1 MKKMLQ
7 RVISILLTL
16 VMILQVF
23 PATIFAT
30 EDESTIS
37 DDIVFDNAQSLTAVE
52 DLAAGDDL
60 QNAEVLFEETSLRE
74 ENVKHFRLNDGTY
87 MAVQYDTPVH
97 YRDHHGNW
105 ADFDNTLRPVNTL
118 DGSGV
123 SSYRVTNGDSVRVF
137 ASDANAEVLLAV
149 QKGDYG
155 LSLTPVREA
164 EAELTVESGQSALA
178 ASYEL
183 TAEDSETASAPAAI
197 LETASAGEAA
207 ADDGL
212 LSSVQPDKIY
222 SALEYPASFQGATLR
237 YENYANTVKESLVIS
252 APQAEYTY
260 SFQMETDG
268 LTPALQAD
276 GSILLSTED
285 GNVIYSIPAPYMI
298 DDNGEYSYAAA
309 YTLTGSGSTWILTVT
324 ADAQWMNDDSRA
336 FPVLLDPS
344 ITEPTNEDADMSA
357 AYVRAG
363 KANTPD
369 TNRNG
374 LYVGTVDVTTANPNG
389 MTRSYF
395 HVNDLI
401 DLPSGC
407 EVITAQLSLYQF
419 AFGKKTNGTSSLDI
433 GLHGL
438 SIADGLTVDTQ
449 TASDWYDWATGLT
462 WNQVHNSSHTM
473 HREDVVDIQTVTAL
487 PSGTSEV
494 CVTWDITSLAYEWY
508 SDPGKNLGFA
518 LIAEDEDNVTA
529 RASFHSPNG
538 TGTRP
543 TITIVYRNTVG
554 IEPYYTY
561 QTAGIGRA
569 GTSYISDYAMQ
580 NTLVV
585 PLISSSSNVMPSSL
599 SLVYNSAYGAQQFT
613 SASEGIHTK
622 SFSNMIL
629 GAGWKLSAQET
640 VVSQTVG
647 NTTYRIYTDAD
658 GTEHFFQY
666 NSASGKYED
675 EDGLGLTITGSGSYT
690 MTDLYGNTWYFG
702 SGFLKWKTDAYGNKI
717 TYTYNTSNQ
726 LTGITRKNT
735 VSSTTETLASLE
747 YSGGKLTK
755 VTDEAD
761 RATNLTY
768 TTVQGVT
775 CLTQI
780 AFQDG
785 AKAKYTYYDTAD
797 ASEKA
802 RMKTAY
808 DAEANYGIE
817 YSYSY
822 NKDVKNFYEYVMDG
836 ATRRYGE
843 KIHGFK
849 RSHSQAAYRYY
860 GKDGIDDRFGGSGDD
875 ILTFKIFDRFGK
887 TINSYS
893 TDATEQHVLGVGAAA
908 YTANSGTSRQNNRLT
923 ANTAAG
929 LQGVNLLKNSSAEN
943 GTTDWT
949 GGSVSTSYAY
959 SGTSSFTVNS
969 SLLQAVELD
978 QGKTYTFSAYVR
990 TTNSA
995 VKLVFRNSSGTDLKS
1010 SETVNYSTA
1019 GAGGGWQRLTVT
1031 YEAPSDGDYYIA
1043 VVKTSA
1049 TGTVYADCM
1058 QLEQEES
1065 ASTYNL
1071 LENGSFEEAETLG
1084 TSDNGRWYRLGTA
1097 GISESTATYFGT
1109 KSLYLEGTAGKHHV
1123 MQRVVLNCEAGSTFL
1138 VSAWAKAGAD
1148 PESVAQKTSDSDV
1161 YFGVYVRIYYE
1172 NVSTPETQFF
1182 PFDPYY
1188 TGWQYCQGIVAPS
1201 QSNADKRI
1209 TAVLVALAYDNN
1221 FNGAYFDNVSLRLE
1235 PAQTYRYDSNGNLLA
1250 ATQSGAGQSSAT
1262 YSGVDLTACTAA
1274 NGNCYSYTY
1283 NSQHDIKTAAAAG
1296 ITNTYTYD
1304 TSGNVLASKL
1314 TGTGTTSYLQSTA
1327 TATGDGNHTATVT
1340 DVNGNTTTYHYNSQ
1354 YEYLTSVVN
1363 AKNQTTYYIYDT
1375 DNSRPT
1381 MTYQSGI
1388 ASVSYSYSS
1397 DGRLS
1402 ELDRKTFRSGTEL
1415 HQYYNFAYNRWGQQT
1430 GIQVGSQNLATYTY
1444 EDISEDSSAQGKGGG
1459 NLKKL
1464 TYGNG
1469 QYVEYTYDEF
1479 DRLVKMVYNSGRYVT
1494 YTYNAEGSLAKLTY
1508 GDGTTEKGSYTFEY
1522 DSLGRPVRSTEYR
1535 AGSLL
1540 QRTEHLYD
1548 AYNRLYIQRW
1558 VMGGKSRSEKYTYSD
1573 GANGDGSLTQLKTGS
1588 GYKINYTY
1596 DGLKRLQTAT
1606 VANSSDVE
1614 LFKTAYAFRSVSGNQ
1629 SSAQVQYRNV
1639 RTIEGDLIL
1648 GYKYSYDALGNITQ
1662 ISQSEGSYYP
1672 LVKYTY
1678 DNQNQLTKETYY
1690 DGAGNTTDNI
1700 TKTITYTY
1708 DTAGNILSETK
1719 TVGTTTTTKNYTYS
1733 EGNWKDLLTQVGNIT
1748 ISYDGGNP
1756 TNWYNGSKTY
1766 TGLTWTNG
1774 RQLTSVTVG
1783 SKTATYAYDAD
1794 GIRTQ
1799 KTVDGVTHTYYT
1811 LNGKLMRES
1820 FPYSDTT
1827 IIMDFIYDESGKPF
1841 AVCYSKDGGAKFTPY
1856 FYATNLQGDVEG
1868 IFRVLK
1874 NGTTG
1879 LYEQKWYGRYT
1890 YDAWGN
1896 VTAYTAAGNSPGSTT
1911 LVYRNPIRFRGYVYD
1926 NETGWYYLQSR
1937 YYDPANHRFINADSY
1952 ASTDSTDAIACNM
1965 FAYCGNNP
1973 VNRIDPRG
1981 LFWEEIGSFF
1991 KTVGNAIADFAE
2003 AAFGAEATV
2012 VHQSKQET
2020 EFSPAGINLI
2030 VTVKTGTKES
2040 IYETISGNSSKPI
2053 SVYAQG
2059 RSDDYLLSSA
2069 GIKINIGSFTLNI
2082 SLGLDNIGLSGSV
2095 RKGNVTRTF
2104 GIRADLSQLKVGLEV
2119 SSTVKRSENTS
2130 ITTYTNASVTGL
2142 LLAEA
2147 YIYATTGQ
2155 LYLSPEQS

>member
-1 MKKMLQ
+1 
-7 RVISILLTL
+7 
-16 VMILQVF
+16 
-23 PATIFAT
+23 
-30 EDESTIS
+30 
-37 DDIVFDNAQSLTAVE
+37 
-52 DLAAGDDL
+52 
-60 QNAEVLFEETSLRE
+60 
-74 ENVKHFRLNDGTY
+74 
-87 MAVQYDTPVH
+87 
-97 YRDHHGNW
+97 
-105 ADFDNTLRPVNTL
+105 
-118 DGSGV
+118 
-123 SSYRVTNGDSVRVF
+123 
-137 ASDANAEVLLAV
+137 
-149 QKGDYG
+149 
-155 LSLTPVREA
+155 
-164 EAELTVESGQSALA
+164 
-178 ASYEL
+178 
-183 TAEDSETASAPAAI
+183 
-197 LETASAGEAA
+197 
-207 ADDGL
+207 
-212 LSSVQPDKIY
+212 
-222 SALEYPASFQGATLR
+222 
-237 YENYANTVKESLVIS
+237 
-252 APQAEYTY
+252 
-260 SFQMETDG
+260 
-268 LTPALQAD
+268 
-276 GSILLSTED
+276 
-285 GNVIYSIPAPYMI
+285 
-298 DDNGEYSYAAA
+298 
-309 YTLTGSGSTWILTVT
+309 
-324 ADAQWMNDDSRA
+324 
-336 FPVLLDPS
+336 
-344 ITEPTNEDADMSA
+344 
-357 AYVRAG
+357 
-363 KANTPD
+363 
-369 TNRNG
+369 
-374 LYVGTVDVTTANPNG
+374 
-389 MTRSYF
+389 
-395 HVNDLI
+395 
-401 DLPSGC
+401 
-407 EVITAQLSLYQF
+407 
-419 AFGKKTNGTSSLDI
+419 
-433 GLHGL
+433 
-438 SIADGLTVDTQ
+438 
-449 TASDWYDWATGLT
+449 
-462 WNQVHNSSHTM
+462 M

-508 SDPGKNLGFA
+508 ADPGQNLGFA
-518 LIAEDEDNVTA
+518 LIAEDEDNATA

-585 PLISSSSNVMPSSL
+585 PLISSSSNVMPFSL

-675 EDGLGLTITGSGSYT
+675 EDGLGLSITGSGSYT

-717 TYTYNTSNQ
+717 TYIYNTSNQ
-726 LTGITRKNT
+726 LTSITRKNT
-735 VSSTTETLASLE
+735 VSNTTETLASLE
-747 YSGGKLTK
+747 YTSGKLTK
-755 VTDEAD
+755 VTDEAG

-785 AKAKYTYYDTAD
+785 AKAKYTYYDTAN

-822 NKDVKNFYEYVMDG
+822 NKDVNNFYEYVMDG

-893 TDATEQHVLGVGAAA
+893 TDATEQHILGVGAAA
-908 YTANSGTSRQNNRLT
+908 YTANSGTSKQNNRLT
-923 ANTAAG
+923 ANAAAG
-929 LQGVNLLKNSSAEN
+929 QQGVNLLKNSSAEN
-943 GTTDWT
+943 GTTGWT
-949 GGSVSTSYAY
+949 NAAASTGYAY
-959 SGTSSFTVNS
+959 SGTSSFLVNTS
-969 SLLQAVELD
+969 IRQSVRLSK
-978 QGKTYTFSAYVR
+978 GKTYTLSGYVR
-990 TTNSA
+990 TTDGA
-995 VKLVFRNSSGTDLKS
+995 VKLAFQNSSYVDLKT
-1010 SETVNYSTA
+1010 SETINYSTA

-1031 YEAPSDGDYYIA
+1031 YEAPSGDDYYIA
-1043 VVKTSA
+1043 VVKTST
-1049 TGTVYADCM
+1049 TGTVYADCL
-1058 QLEQEES
+1058 QLEQEEA

-1071 LENGSFEEAETLG
+1071 LENGSFEETEALG

-1148 PESVAQKTSDSDV
+1148 PESVAQKASDSDV

-1172 NVSTPETQFF
+1172 NVSTPETRFF

-1283 NSQHDIKTAAAAG
+1283 NSEHDIKSATAGG
-1296 ITNTYTYD
+1296 ITNNYEYD
-1304 TSGNVLASKL
+1304 QSGNVKESKL
-1314 TGTGTTSYLQSTA
+1314 TGTDITTYLQSTA

-1354 YEYLTSVVN
+1354 YEHLTSVVN
-1363 AKNQTTYYIYDT
+1363 AKNQTINYTYNT
-1375 DNSRPT
+1375 ANSRPLS
-1381 MTYQSGI
+1381 TYQSGV
-1388 ASVSYSYSS
+1388 ASITYDY
-1397 DGRLS
+1397 DNGRLS
-1402 ELDRKTFRSGTEL
+1402 ELDRKTFRNGAEL
-1415 HQYYNFAYNRWGQQT
+1415 HQYYNFVYNLWGQQT

-1444 EDISEDSSAQGKGGG
+1444 EDIGAVNKGGG

-1535 AGSLL
+1535 AGALA
-1540 QRTEHLYD
+1540 QRTEHIYD
-1548 AYNRLYIQRW
+1548 DYGRLSTQRW
-1558 VMGGKSRSEKYTYSD
+1558 VMGTRPRSESYTYSD
-1573 GANGDGSLTQLKTGS
+1573 GANGDGSLTRFKTGD
-1588 GYKINYTY
+1588 GKYINYTY

-1606 VANSSDVE
+1606 VTNSSGVE
-1614 LFKTAYAFRSVSGNQ
+1614 RFKTAYSYAAVSGSR

-1639 RTIEGDLIL
+1639 RTASGDLIL

-1678 DNQNQLTKETYY
+1678 DSQNQLTKETYY
-1690 DGAGNTTDNI
+1690 DGEGSETDNI

-1719 TVGTTTTTKNYTYS
+1719 TVGSTTTTKNYSY
-1733 EGNWKDLLTQVGNIT
+1733 GNGDWKDLLTQVGNTT

-1766 TGLTWTNG
+1766 TGLTWANG

-1820 FPYSDTT
+1820 FPYNGSTF
-1827 IIMDFIYDESGKPF
+1827 IMDFIYDESGKPF
-1841 AVCYSKDGGAKFTPY
+1841 ALSYSSNGGES
-1856 FYATNLQGDVEG
+1856 FYVYYYGVNAQGDVEK
-1868 IFRVLK
+1868 IF
-1874 NGTTG
+1874 GFTTNEETG
-1879 LYEQKWYGRYT
+1879 EEEEYVFGYYT

-1896 VTAYTAAGNSPGSTT
+1896 VTAHTRSGGTPSTT
-1911 LVYRNPIRFRGYVYD
+1911 SIVYRNPIRYRGYVYD

-1952 ASTDSTDAIACNM
+1952 ASTDSTDAISCNM

-2059 RSDDYLLSSA
+2059 RSDNYLLSSA

-2095 RKGNVTRTF
+2095 RKGDVTRTF